1 MTKEAMERPDVEGI
15 EAKLRV
21 ADNFIESEAI
31 LSEIARSVVPE
42 LCDYILVLEENALD
56 REVDILALETRLAL
70 LEAVR
75 KALEALGVMPE
86 GYCFCA
92 YERDP
97 LKDLKGIPHTGEC
110 GAARSALAAHKGGQP

>member
-1 MTKEAMERPDVEGI
+1 MERPDIEGI
-15 EAKLRV
+15 KEEYT
-21 ADNFIESEAI
+21 DNFNGMPIDGKI
-31 LSEIARSVVPE
+31 VY

-56 REVDILALETRLAL
+56 PEVDILALETRLAL